1 MRDTSVREGE
11 ENVPV
16 SQAGEDAV
24 EKKYAQPCCISRRIA
39 NGTTRSA
46 RRTEPTIEVGRVA

>member
-11 ENVPV
+11 ESVPV

-24 EKKYAQPCCISRRIA
+24 EKKYAHAVLYQ
-39 NGTTRSA
+39 
-46 RRTEPTIEVGRVA
+46 